1 VTAVA
6 EPPRPSI
13 VAEDPP
19 ESEEQ
24 ARKTAERIALAN
36 EEMKRG
42 AEFARAPDAKE
53 KAAEAARI
61 AGTPVGF
68 AVQVLGLAL
77 YVWQAIVLS
86 WFENTLEMVKGS
98 LCTPNGAGKSE
109 RIVATLALWW
119 ITVHPQG
126 RVVITTKDSKQLD
139 NQIWPAIERHKGKF
153 PCYDFIERMVRNG
166 TGGFIIGF
174 TTDDPGRAEGWHKID
189 DYLGPLLIIGDE
201 AKSIADA
208 IHMAL
213 DRCTYNA
220 KLLTS
225 SPGLTEGLFYRSQTE
240 LAGKKFNAQ
249 GFVGEGGCPDGGFMA
264 MKVGLID
271 CPHIPESRIKNII
284 QTYGPDHWFTRST
297 LHAEFTD
304 VDSDTL
310 FIYPKH
316 IVREVM
322 DNPPK
327 YVPGSQCASCDFAA
341 GRAENVFTHKRGNRI
356 EQVCWKD
363 PDPMRAVG
371 QFIAL
376 FIERSLLPSEIDA
389 DAGGMGIPILARFNE
404 LGWPINGINNESE
417 PIDPD
422 KYPSLGAENWHDGAI
437 KLARRKY
444 IIPND
449 PILFKQLTGR
459 RAAPTSKAILGYE
472 SKKEMAKRGFES
484 PDRADGLVMV
494 LARDEE
500 AGTTLF
506 DQEGMAKLESLA
518 RANRAEVGSLDL
530 GGDRIQYER
539 RNDGWLSV
547 FERPIIGF
555 SYLCVVN
562 PHRHDEPMKN
572 HSLMIVRAPYWD
584 DDAKEERP
592 ARLVAKVRTLPFRL
606 DARPLAAM
614 IAKLA
619 GWYGNCMVV
628 PIVNDRGDVIDRLM
642 QEGCQLYSREEY
654 ETLGHGRQRTFEFG
668 WESDDFTRSLWIG
681 ALSDAIREDSVIV
694 EDVPTVMQLFQL
706 HAKDAKRM
714 RDAEGLGVALQLIN
728 YATVFSAPIRA
739 GERDSTASQY
749 S

>member
-1 VTAVA
+1 MTAVL
-6 EPPRPSI
+6 EPEPI
-13 VAEDPP
+13 VEEG
-19 ESEEQ
+19 ESAEQ

-36 EEMKRG
+36 EDMKRG
-42 AEFARAPDAKE
+42 AELAAAPDAKE

-86 WFENTLEMVKGS
+86 WFENTLDMVKGS

-189 DYLGPLLIIGDE
+189 DFMGPLLIIGDE

-225 SPGLTEGLFYRSQTE
+225 SPGLTEGLFWRSQTE
-240 LAGKKFNAQ
+240 LAGKKFDAK

-264 MKVGLID
+264 MKVGLVD
-271 CPHIPESRIKNII
+271 CPHIPKSRIKNII
-284 QTYGPDHWFTRST
+284 DTYGPDHWFTRST

-304 VDSDTL
+304 TDSDTL
-310 FIYPKH
+310 FIFPKH
-316 IVREVM
+316 IVRDAM
-322 DNPPK
+322 DSPPK
-327 YVPGSQCASCDFAA
+327 YTPGGQRASCDFAA
-341 GRAENVFTHKRGNRI
+341 GRAENVFTHLRGNRI
-356 EQVCWKD
+356 EQVAWKD
-363 PDPMRAVG
+363 PDPMRAVY
-371 QFIAL
+371 QFIKL
-376 FIERSLLPSEIDA
+376 FVDRGLLPSEIRA

-404 LGWPINGINNESE
+404 LGWPIIGQNNES
-417 PIDPD
+417 PPVDGD
-422 KYPSLGAENWHDGAI
+422 KYPSLGAEQWHDGVI
-437 KLARRKY
+437 KLASGKY

-449 PILFKQLTGR
+449 PILFGQLTGR
-459 RAAPTSKAILGYE
+459 RAKPTAKAILGYE
-472 SKKEMAKRGFES
+472 SKEDMKKRGVES
-484 PDRADGLVMV
+484 PDRGDGFVMV
-494 LARDEE
+494 LAQDVD
-500 AGTTLF
+500 AASTVF
-506 DQEGMAKLESLA
+506 DHDGLSKLENVT
-518 RANRAEVGSLDL
+518 RAGRGEMGLLDL
-530 GGDRIQYER
+530 SGDRIQYER
-539 RNDGWLSV
+539 RNDGWLTV

-555 SYLCVVN
+555 SYICVVN
-562 PHRHDEPMKN
+562 PHRHDEPMSN
-572 HSLMIVRAPYWD
+572 HVLMVIRAPYWD

-592 ARLVAKVRTLPFRL
+592 ARLAAKVHTLPFRL
-606 DARPLAAM
+606 DAKPLAVM
-614 IAKLA
+614 IQKLSS
-619 GWYGNCMVV
+619 WYGKSVVV
-628 PIVNDRGDVIDRLM
+628 PIVNDRGDLIERLID
-642 QEGCQLYSREEY
+642 EGVHIYSREEF
-654 ETLGHGRQRTFEFG
+654 ETLGHGRRQTFEFG
-668 WESDDFTRSLWIG
+668 WESDDYTRSLWIG

-706 HAKDAKRM
+706 SPKDAKRM
-714 RDAEGLGVALQLIN
+714 RDAEALGVALRLIN
-728 YATVFSAPIRA
+728 YATTFTAPARSE
-739 GERDSTASQY
+739 GSSRPSMY
-749 S
+749 G